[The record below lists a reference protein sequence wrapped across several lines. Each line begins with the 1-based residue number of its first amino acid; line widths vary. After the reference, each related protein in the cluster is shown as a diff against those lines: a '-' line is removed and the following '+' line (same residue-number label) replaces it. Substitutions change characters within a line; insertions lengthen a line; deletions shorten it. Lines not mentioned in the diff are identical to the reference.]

1 MSIVV
6 WNILYF
12 NYIYSYVYEFYYYV
26 FKILYISFDGKLN
39 EFRINNFYVVCGG
52 NMNWN
57 DLVNRFIILKCRFIL
72 GRENFMFKISIKE
85 IWNVIKNNV

>member
-1 MSIVV
+1 
-6 WNILYF
+6 
-12 NYIYSYVYEFYYYV
+12 
-26 FKILYISFDGKLN
+26 
-39 EFRINNFYVVCGG
+39 
-52 NMNWN
+52 MNLGLIIFMLCVED